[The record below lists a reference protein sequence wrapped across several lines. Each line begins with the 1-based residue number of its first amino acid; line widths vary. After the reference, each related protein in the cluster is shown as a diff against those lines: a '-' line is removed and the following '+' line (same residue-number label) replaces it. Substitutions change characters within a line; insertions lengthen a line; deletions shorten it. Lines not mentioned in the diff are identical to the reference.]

1 MNTSGLVAMALTIR
15 SNDGPRFIFHYP
27 ARPRKGKCEGDILYG
42 TDMNFNKLEA
52 EDDKNDKNEVDRIEF
67 DFDDDDDDEKM
78 LHSFNRISLSQEDS
92 SAGVIDGNPLNHH
105 IILDEKMHLDE
116 HYDTPNGIHVVPW
129 EYLFQFSTT
138 DLENILTPSRAY
150 RKSRFELTLDSL
162 CFLSYPIHIREDG
175 TWTRRKRKQ
184 KLKGGNSKAES
195 LSSTTDKEKGIRKI
209 YDDSN
214 LSEEYYEGGMTMFNV
229 VFILDVPRYDM
240 KQKVDEMFDHVVKK
254 FNLALM
260 EAQASSGYVWF
271 ESELILAIKE
281 KAREDR
287 RPMSWLWRE
296 ILLLSTLA
304 SAIRDIFHSISHNK
318 IATVKLGSGLDLS
331 LQIPVPSF
339 LISLPTSKERAMIGL
354 LATNAIPFVN
364 EDGDYGQPQLN
375 KHFALLLLENETK
388 LVAELQADK
397 KELSAALIECI
408 SLCKPT
414 LSFAQTA
421 QINSIELTSLL
432 TLASHLIVYRR
443 AIAIPPLHSQNV
455 YIVSPNCDLR
465 MLPEASLLWKKTFP
479 FAPSLQS
486 FLAALSASPRPY
498 RTLVPSRDHRPTYME
513 MLAWLIRGGWVTQ
526 LRTFTWIQVWPE
538 IQYEVDYKL
547 RAEVIKNMS
556 CDQSKPQDQDGT
568 ESSDSSTS
576 NESLDDYFKAPLTA
590 EQVAEK
596 TRLQRLAAK
605 RIEQLAEEYASFSK
619 LPAPVATLK
628 PSINFSAHLK
638 AFPTPY
644 IIKDPGKLS
653 YTESLYVSAIRKRFT
668 KTRAKNLWL
677 RFIKY
682 FNGVE
687 ALESIALRENM
698 THKETWHILLEYQ
711 EHLLVC
717 RYW

>member
-1 MNTSGLVAMALTIR
+1 MNTSGLVAIALTIR
-15 SNDGPRFIFHYP
+15 SNDGPRFVFHYP
-27 ARPRKGKCEGDILYG
+27 AQPCMGKCEGDLLYG
-42 TDMNFNKLEA
+42 TDMNFNKIEG
-52 EDDKNDKNEVDRIEF
+52 EDDNTVKNEVDRIEF
-67 DFDDDDDDEKM
+67 DFDDDEK
-78 LHSFNRISLSQEDS
+78 LLDSFNRVSLNQEDS
-92 SAGVIDGNPLNHH
+92 SPDIIDGNPLSHH
-105 IILDEKMHLDE
+105 LIRDEKIQIDE
-116 HYDTPNGIHVVPW
+116 HYDTSSGIHVVPW
-129 EYLFQFSTT
+129 EFLFQFSTT
-138 DLENILTPSRAY
+138 DLANILTPSRAY
-150 RKSRFELTLDSL
+150 RNSRFELTLDSL

-175 TWTRRKRKQ
+175 TWTKRKRKHREGGRD
-184 KLKGGNSKAES
+184 KKGDIV
-195 LSSTTDKEKGIRKI
+195 SSTYDKKKGIKKSLNGDI
-209 YDDSN
+209 F
-214 LSEEYYEGGMTMFNV
+214 EECDEGSMTMFNS

-240 KQKVDEMFDHVVKK
+240 KQKVEEMCDHVVKK

-260 EAQASSGYVWF
+260 EAQAGSGYVSR
-271 ESELILAIKE
+271 ESELILTMKE

-296 ILLLSTLA
+296 ILLMSTLA
-304 SAIRDIFHSISHNK
+304 SAMKDIFHSISCNK
-318 IATVKLGSGLDLS
+318 IATVQLGSGLDLS

-339 LISLPTSKERAMIGL
+339 LTSLPTSKERAMIGL
-354 LATNAIPFVN
+354 LANNAIPFVN
-364 EDGDYGQPQLN
+364 EDEDSGQPQLN

-388 LVAELQADK
+388 LISELQADK
-397 KELSAALIECI
+397 KELSTALIECI

-414 LSFAQTA
+414 LSFSQTA
-421 QINSIELTSLL
+421 QINSIELSSLL

-465 MLPEASLLWKKTFP
+465 LLFKANLSWKKSFP

-498 RTLVPSRDHRPTYME
+498 RTLVPSRDHLPTYME

-538 IQYEVDYKL
+538 IQYEVDYEL
-547 RAEVIKNMS
+547 RAEALKNTR
-556 CDQSKPQDQDGT
+556 CDQCISQDRGSREVLDDN
-568 ESSDSSTS
+568 ESHRSSD
-576 NESLDDYFKAPLTA
+576 DDIKAPLTA

-605 RIEQLAEEYASFSK
+605 RTEQLAEEYASFSR
-619 LPAPVATLK
+619 LPIPVATVK
-628 PSINFSAHLK
+628 PSMNSSAHLE
-638 AFPTPY
+638 AFPAPY
-644 IIKDPGKLS
+644 IIKDPDKLS
-653 YTESLYVSAIRKRFT
+653 HKESLYVSAIRKRFT
-668 KTRAKNLWL
+668 KNRAKSLWL

-698 THKETWHILLEYQ
+698 THKETWHVLLEYQ